1 MLLALF
7 IWSTGLWVMWH
18 SARHRLPLK
27 NEPEVPRGWRAV
39 LELSRAM
46 ERELLLAGI
55 DVTTMTDRQ
64 AKREIRRRL
73 RGGHVSFDARLTD
86 PGYGLWSA
94 FIAWVRREKWWIFFF
109 FAMMAVSVALD
120 LSILMT
126 WTFVISVGCW
136 TAGGA
141 YFMVL
146 WVGTTV
152 GSRVFMLAIAGLIG
166 FVIGASVGFLPGVVG

>member
-46 ERELLLAGI
+46 ERELLLEGI
-55 DVTTMTDRQ
+55 DVTTVTDRQ

-86 PGYGLWSA
+86 PGYGLWSGV
-94 FIAWVRREKWWIFFF
+94 IAWIRREKWWIVFFC
-109 FAMMAVSVALD
+109 AMMAVWVALG
-120 LSILMT
+120 LSNSMSVI
-126 WTFVISVGCW
+126 FVACFTVGCV
-136 TAGGA
+136 
-141 YFMVL
+141 YFIVL

-152 GSRVFMLAIAGLIG
+152 GSRVFMLAVAGLIG
-166 FVIGASVGFLPGVVG
+166 VVIGASVA